1 MDLEELLAILD
12 IDSPSELVYFEQF
25 TDLMEQPQ
33 EIPYETLAALIEGMD
48 PETLAEM
55 IEGYFDE
62 IMKFVPDCE
71 GELYTLLQNIS
82 TTLVSLAG
90 ATEDDSSHT
99 FAEELYK
106 FRSWYM
112 FESTVLTKELAEGT
126 EREIPLM
133 EALTTYHVQNFTDDD
148 FLFDFSDALDYHLDE
163 YIVSLSSLAADSYDD
178 GDEYDGSYEEDE
190 DYHDPDD

>member
-1 MDLEELLAILD
+1 MNLEELLAILD

-25 TDLMEQPQ
+25 ADLMEQPHD
-33 EIPYETLAALIEGMD
+33 IPYETLATLIEGMD
-48 PETLAEM
+48 SEALSEM
-55 IEGYFDE
+55 IEGYFDD
-62 IMKFVPDCE
+62 IMKFVPDGE

-90 ATEDDSSHT
+90 STEDDSAHV

-112 FESTVLTKELAEGT
+112 FESSVLTKDLAEGI

-133 EALTTYHVQNFTDDD
+133 EALTAYRVQNFTDDD
-148 FLFDFSDALDYHLDE
+148 YLFDFTDALDYHLDE
-163 YIVSLSSLAADSYDD
+163 YIVSLSSLSADNYDD

-190 DYHDPDD
+190 DYRDPDD